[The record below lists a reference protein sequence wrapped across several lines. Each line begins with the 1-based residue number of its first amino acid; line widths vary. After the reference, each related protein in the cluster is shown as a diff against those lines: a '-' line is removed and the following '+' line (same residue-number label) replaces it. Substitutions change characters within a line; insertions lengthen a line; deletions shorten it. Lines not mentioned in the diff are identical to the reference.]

1 MRDAAMAKK
10 AKSKK
15 AAAKKTARSTIAD
28 LRAARRKVFKK
39 KK

>member
-1 MRDAAMAKK
+1 MAKK

-15 AAAKKTARSTIAD
+15 AAAKKTARNTLSD
-28 LRAARRKVFKK
+28 LRAARRKVVKK